1 VIENIGP
8 SIRIS
13 HIAVVTDDHIEIFI
27 EDALNFDEVEG
38 PNVAPTHKIS
48 HNFQHINQDHGFI
61 LTRHFFEYLKSQRT
75 RMCLVR
81 LQNLS
86 NIKTYG
92 VKILPNYD
100 IEGVSDEFFIVF
112 HVLEVS

>member
-1 VIENIGP
+1 
-8 SIRIS
+8 
-13 HIAVVTDDHIEIFI
+13 
-27 EDALNFDEVEG
+27 
-38 PNVAPTHKIS
+38 
-48 HNFQHINQDHGFI
+48 
-61 LTRHFFEYLKSQRT
+61 
-75 RMCLVR
+75 MCLVR

-112 HVLEVS
+112 HVLEVSLELFQEK